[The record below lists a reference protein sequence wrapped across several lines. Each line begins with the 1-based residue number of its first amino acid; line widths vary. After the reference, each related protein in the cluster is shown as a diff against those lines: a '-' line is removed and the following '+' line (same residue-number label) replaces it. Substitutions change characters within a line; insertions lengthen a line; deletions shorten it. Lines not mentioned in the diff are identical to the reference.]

1 MNANQKSHII
11 FDVFNIYDSV
21 LDSVVGDFGNMILGG
36 QLPPW
41 CSMVVEKSV
50 YNRVNALNNDIL

>member
-21 LDSVVGDFGNMILGG
+21 MDSVVGDFGNMILGG
-36 QLPPW
+36 QLPPG
-41 CSMVVEKSV
+41 VVW
-50 YNRVNALNNDIL
+50 